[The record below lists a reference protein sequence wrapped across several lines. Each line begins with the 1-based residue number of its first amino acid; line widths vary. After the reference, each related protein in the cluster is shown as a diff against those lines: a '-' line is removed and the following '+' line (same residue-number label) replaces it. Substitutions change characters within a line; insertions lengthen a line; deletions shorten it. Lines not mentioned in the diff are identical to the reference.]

1 MARRAEE
8 KERRRREREAREAD
22 EAKAL
27 ERSRR
32 LRLLLIGGVVAAAAI
47 VLVVAL
53 VSGGGGSSKS
63 ENPAGG
69 GAAGGAAAI
78 PARKVTGLAA
88 AAAAAGCTLRSYP
101 QADRSRGHTT
111 APVRYRTNPPTFGA
125 HSPTPASD
133 GDYAGQGTPP
143 VEQLVHSLEHG
154 RIQIQ
159 YRPGASRR
167 EIAQLTTLF
176 DESVGGYGAG
186 EYEQLFQNTTGMP
199 YAVAATA
206 WGHMLAC
213 PRFDAGVFDAVR
225 AFRQTY
231 TLKGPEYIPQPE

>member
-8 KERRRREREAREAD
+8 KERRRREREAREAE
-22 EAKAL
+22 EARAV

-32 LRLLLIGGVVAAAAI
+32 LRLLLIGGVVAAAAV
-47 VLVVAL
+47 VLAVAL
-53 VSGGGGSSKS
+53 LSGGGGSSGP
-63 ENPAGG
+63 EPAATGG
-69 GAAGGAAAI
+69 EAAI
-78 PARKVTGLAA
+78 PARKVTDLAA
-88 AAAAAGCTLRSYP
+88 AARAAGCTLRSYP
-101 QADRSRGHTT
+101 QADRFRGHTT
-111 APVRYRTNPPTFGA
+111 ARVHYKTNPPTFGA
-125 HSPTPASD
+125 HDPTPASD

-143 VEQLVHSLEHG
+143 VGQLVHSLEHG
-154 RIQIQ
+154 RVQIQ
-159 YRPGASRR
+159 YRTGASRR
-167 EIAQLTTLF
+167 EVEQLTTLF
-176 DESVGGYGAG
+176 DESVGSYGAG

-213 PRFDAGVFDAVR
+213 PRFDAGVFDAIR

>member
-1 MARRAEE
+1 MASRAEE
-8 KERRRREREAREAD
+8 KARRRREREAREAD
-22 EAKAL
+22 EAKAV

-32 LRLLLIGGVVAAAAI
+32 LRLLLIGGVVAAAGV

-53 VSGGGGSSKS
+53 LAGGGGSSGPK
-63 ENPAGG
+63 PA
-69 GAAGGAAAI
+69 ATGGAAAI
-78 PARKVTGLAA
+78 PARKVTDLAA
-88 AAAAAGCTLRSYP
+88 AARTAGCTLRSYP
-101 QADRSRGHTT
+101 QADRFRGHTT
-111 APVRYRTNPPTFGA
+111 APVHYRTNPPTFGA
-125 HSPTPASD
+125 HNPTPASD

-154 RIQIQ
+154 RVQIQ
-159 YRPGASRR
+159 YRPGSSRR
-167 EIAQLTTLF
+167 EVEQLTTLF
-176 DESVGGYGAG
+176 DEPAGSYGAG

-213 PRFDAGVFDAVR
+213 PRFDAGVFDAIR

-231 TLKGPEYIPQPE
+231 TLKAPEYIPQPE